1 MTSVPARDMIALNL
15 IPGLSPRVIK
25 RLLESVAKPDE
36 IFRMT
41 ESEIRKIVLK
51 PAGLAA
57 KIRGAKLTSEY
68 KEELAYMRENNIEA
82 ICVKDES
89 YPENLKNIYDPP
101 AVLYSRGA
109 LTGVG
114 ENAVAMVGA
123 RRCSAYGLQMAERI
137 AFDLAK
143 EGITVAS
150 GMARG
155 IDTAAHKG
163 VVKAGGKTIA
173 VMGSGF
179 KHIYP
184 PEAKSLIP
192 AIAEKGAVITEYAS
206 GTIPFK
212 GNFPRRNRIISGMV
226 RAVIVVEAAV
236 RSGAMITAN
245 FALSEGRDVF
255 AVPGRADF
263 YSSKGSNMLIQKGAA
278 LVMSADDVLKELN
291 VENGKTKNDVVS
303 NVSPRLGSRKE
314 YGGMIE
320 LLKTESPVH
329 IDRISEETGIELK
342 NLSAVLLS
350 LQIRGTIKELPGKNY
365 ILANQKG
372 K

>member
-1 MTSVPARDMIALNL
+1 MTSVAAREMIALNL
-15 IPGLSPRVIK
+15 VPGLSPRVIK
-25 RLLESVAKPDE
+25 RLVESVRAPDE

-51 PAGLAA
+51 PADLAT
-57 KIRGAKLTSEY
+57 KIRRAKAAPEY
-68 KEELAYMRENNIEA
+68 EEELAYMRENSIEA
-82 ICVKDES
+82 VCAKDES
-89 YPENLKNIYDPP
+89 YPEDLRNIYDPP

-109 LTGVG
+109 LSGSG
-114 ENAVAMVGA
+114 ANAVAMVGA

-143 EGITVAS
+143 EGITVVS

-155 IDTAAHKG
+155 IDTASHKG
-163 VVKAGGKTIA
+163 VIKAGGKTVA

-192 AIAEKGAVITEYAS
+192 AIVEKGAVITEYAS

-291 VENGKTKNDVVS
+291 VESDKTENEPFSSVPQEQNTKE
-303 NVSPRLGSRKE
+303 E
-314 YGGMIE
+314 YGGMMK
-320 LLKTESPVH
+320 LLRAGPPVH

-365 ILANQKG
+365 VLTK
-372 K
+372 

>member
-1 MTSVPARDMIALNL
+1 MIALNL
-15 IPGLSPRVIK
+15 VPGLSPRAIK
-25 RLLESVAKPDE
+25 RLVESVHEPDE

-41 ESEIRKIVLK
+41 ESEIRKVIPK
-51 PAGLAA
+51 PADLAV
-57 KIRGAKLTSEY
+57 KIRGAKLTPEY
-68 KEELAYMRENNIEA
+68 EEELAYMRENEIDA

-109 LTGVG
+109 LYGIG
-114 ENAVAMVGA
+114 ANAVAMVGA

-143 EGITVAS
+143 EGITVVS

-155 IDTAAHKG
+155 IDTASHKG
-163 VVKAGGKTIA
+163 VIKAGGKTIA

-179 KHIYP
+179 RHIYP
-184 PEAKSLIP
+184 REARSLIP
-192 AIAEKGAVITEYAS
+192 AIAEKGAVITEYS
-206 GTIPFK
+206 SQTIPFK

-263 YSSKGSNMLIQKGAA
+263 HSSKGSNMLIQKGAA

-291 VENGKTKNDVVS
+291 VESEKTKNKPVPSVS
-303 NVSPRLGSRKE
+303 GDQDMKEE
-314 YGGMIE
+314 YGPMLK

-365 ILANQKG
+365 ELCRG
-372 K
+372 GS